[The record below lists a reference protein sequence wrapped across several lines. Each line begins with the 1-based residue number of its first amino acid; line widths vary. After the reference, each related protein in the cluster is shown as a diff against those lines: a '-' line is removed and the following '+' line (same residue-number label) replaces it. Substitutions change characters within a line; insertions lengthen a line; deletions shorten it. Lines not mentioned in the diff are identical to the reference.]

1 MRCISTTVVIAIIG
15 GALLGTMIMLIW
27 AVMNERNAEK
37 RIEQISDMAV
47 GLSRELVSLESE
59 YRAQVRDLKKE
70 LEELQKV
77 FDNKLS
83 ELMDAQSERERE
95 EARSEA
101 AWADGLNSIVNYGA
115 NYSKL
120 NTEGAYGGK

>member
-1 MRCISTTVVIAIIG
+1 M
-15 GALLGTMIMLIW
+15 GTMIMLTRM
-27 AVMNERNAEK
+27 AMNERDAEK

-59 YRAQVRDLKKE
+59 YKAQVRDLKKE
-70 LEELQKV
+70 LGELQEV

-101 AWADGLNSIVNYGA
+101 AWADGLNSIVNYGS
-115 NYSKL
+115 NFSKL
-120 NTEGAYGGK
+120 NTEGTYGGK